1 MPTVTKI
8 EESRKRVQEAAEA
21 AMHPVKSASSGAKA
35 AREASQAGGEAVRN
49 AMEATGNEARKT
61 VDAAEQ
67 NLQQAA
73 DTMRGTVER
82 SVETVDD
89 AAGAAREASGETL
102 ASINQMS
109 AFQDRVYRDVTDR
122 TQQNLG
128 VMMRTGIKLADGFQA
143 VLREWADYT
152 RNAMQCNIDGMNSIL
167 RARSP
172 QDLLA
177 AQSELL
183 NQEIRLMLTSSIK
196 IAEATARAANE
207 ASQCIGQPAQK

>member
-1 MPTVTKI
+1 
-8 EESRKRVQEAAEA
+8 
-21 AMHPVKSASSGAKA
+21 
-35 AREASQAGGEAVRN
+35 
-49 AMEATGNEARKT
+49 
-61 VDAAEQ
+61 
-67 NLQQAA
+67 
-73 DTMRGTVER
+73 
-82 SVETVDD
+82 
-89 AAGAAREASGETL
+89 
-102 ASINQMS
+102 MS

-152 RNAMQCNIDGMNSIL
+152 RNAVQCNIDGMNSIL